1 MINNLITSKMKNLE
15 LTNDQRLRLA
25 VIKSSCDVQEARD
38 KYNFIMEGAEKEKP
52 QCKSGIPVRTSNV
65 IIDERFTTRTANIES
80 NLLVFVV
87 NPETGKNV
95 PANQWLQREDKASA
109 EWVGIRNED
118 GIIFYIHKKEVNDGK
133 DLKFDEIPEAIKAM
147 KLAPW
152 DDANDCAGRRKWW
165 CDVYDAIHTKGLND
179 LLKEIGGDPIAQK
192 WYWTAD
198 KDTDPS
204 YSYDAW
210 VFNGTS
216 GYLYYNRRCSA
227 YGARVFRAF

>member
-1 MINNLITSKMKNLE
+1 MKNLE

-25 VIKSSCDVQEARD
+25 IIKTCCVEDAQEAYD
-38 KYNFIMEGAEKEKP
+38 FIMKGAEKEKP
-52 QCKSGIPVRTSNV
+52 QCKSGIPVRTSTV

-95 PANQWLQREDKASA
+95 PADQWLQRDDKASA

-118 GIIFYIHKKEVNDGK
+118 GVIFYLNKKEVNGGK
-133 DLKFDEIPEAIKAM
+133 DLNLDEIPEAIKAM

-165 CDVYDAIHTKGLND
+165 CDVYDAIHTKGLNNV
-179 LLKEIGGDPIAQK
+179 LKEIGGDPIAQK
-192 WYWTAD
+192 SYWTAD
-198 KDTDPS
+198 KDTNPFTS
-204 YSYDAW
+204 NCAW
-210 VFNGTS
+210 FFIGSIGSLHYGN
-216 GYLYYNRRCSA
+216 YRCNA
-227 YGARVFRAF
+227 FGARVFRAF